1 MNPTTRKNLFK
12 LLTQPSFRAVGQ
24 THVEWQTKQQ
34 QQLQLQQQQQ
44 QQQQQETHIGE
55 LTDANIR
62 TLSFILAS
70 PNLVIPSTSPWN
82 NEM

>member
-1 MNPTTRKNLFK
+1 MNPTTRKNLSK

-34 QQLQLQQQQQ
+34 QQLQQQLQQQQ
-44 QQQQQETHIGE
+44 EKHIGE